1 MAVRSRYDQHRPTIL
16 DLWRSLSE
24 QNRERCC
31 AGFCAAPPDD
41 LTTLADI
48 LASVER
54 EAIADA
60 MARYGTQQEA
70 ARALGVNQST
80 IARKLKKYALSVS

>member
-1 MAVRSRYDQHRPTIL
+1 VVMTEGGRIDMT
-16 DLWRSLSE
+16 DLPGDVAGPVGA
-24 QNRERCC
+24 

-41 LTTLADI
+41 RTTLADI

-54 EAIADA
+54 ETIADA
-60 MARYGTQQEA
+60 MARCGTQQEA

-80 IARKLKKYALSVS
+80 IARKLKKYALSD